1 MYRDKTIIGIRQKF
15 IATVKNPFLF
25 QSFISPIKC
34 VQGTWITHLAH
45 NMYNSQFTIMVRKQV
60 YYFHPFFRANQQQST
75 KLQQKI
81 VIKHVLFLGEALLLQ
96 LLHPGRGDR
105 AESHQGG
112 EQ

>member
-60 YYFHPFFRANQQQST
+60 YYLHPFFRANQRQLST
-75 KLQQKI
+75 KLQQNI
-81 VIKHVLFLGEALLLQ
+81 AFVIKQCLIKLVSSFAV
-96 LLHPGRGDR
+96 
-105 AESHQGG
+105 
-112 EQ
+112 